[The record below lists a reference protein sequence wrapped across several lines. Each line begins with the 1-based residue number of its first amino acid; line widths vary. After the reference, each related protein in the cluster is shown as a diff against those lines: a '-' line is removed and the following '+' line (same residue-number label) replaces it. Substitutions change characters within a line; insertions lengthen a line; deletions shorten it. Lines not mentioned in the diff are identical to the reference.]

1 MKIKRNY
8 LIKIAPAVLL
18 VVGAYWL
25 LGSDFFYISDLVGN
39 DMPTRSGIYAGNIPY
54 IQGL

>member
-25 LGSDFFYISDLVGN
+25 LGSDFFTFLIWWEMICLDVF
-39 DMPTRSGIYAGNIPY
+39 
-54 IQGL
+54 

>member
-25 LGSDFFYISDLVGN
+25 LGSDFYISDLVGN

>member
-8 LIKIAPAVLL
+8 LIKLAPAVLL

-25 LGSDFFYISDLVGN
+25 LGSDYISDLVGN
-39 DMPTRSGIYAGNIPY
+39 DMPARSGIYAGNIPY